1 MEEKKTRS
9 PQHAAHEAPAASK
22 HAAKESP
29 AAKKRMTRRRKLATP
44 FFTVLFG
51 LALIALIIPLRPT
64 ESMREKRR
72 LAEFPKLTA
81 KTLLSGDFFDGVSTW
96 YSDTFPGREVW
107 LDVATGLSDL
117 HGITTNVIDYS
128 QLKQAGEPEETEYLP
143 LPTPES
149 ASAAET
155 TDPDAEPTP
164 TPEPTPGPTPEPTP
178 YYEEI
183 DTPTESVET
192 WGGLGDNDE
201 KVIHGVA
208 LQIGGAAF
216 EKFSFNE
223 NLTNL
228 NANMISR
235 AASIAKEYDVRFFDM
250 PIPASVGVLL
260 SSDLLDRLGMDDQ
273 GQAIAYKFEK
283 ENDDVIKVNVFNTLI
298 RHNDE
303 YIYFRTDH
311 HWTAL
316 GAYYAYETFC
326 RMADFEPVPLEDFEE
341 RDMGDFLGSFYS
353 TSPAPANLETDRL
366 YAYQPPCDLE
376 MQLYRNGTTFSA
388 EPIIDMSQSNIFSKY
403 SAFLGGDSMM
413 TVLTNNDLPDAPNCV
428 VYKDSY
434 GNPFVLYLTQHYHR
448 VYALDFRQ
456 YDAMGMRSFIQ
467 NYHISDVILAES
479 MSKAMGYGA
488 YEQLDMRLGY

>member
-1 MEEKKTRS
+1 MKDKKTLS
-9 PQHAAHEAPAASK
+9 SK
-22 HAAKESP
+22 RRAEKI
-29 AAKKRMTRRRKLATP
+29 KKRRRALAAP
-44 FFTVLFG
+44 FFTVLFVLG
-51 LALIALIIPLRPT
+51 VVALIIPLRPT

-72 LAEFPKLTA
+72 LAQFPELTV
-81 KTLLSGDFFDGVSTW
+81 KTLFSGDFFDGVSTW
-96 YSDTFPGREVW
+96 YSDTFPGRETW
-107 LDVATGLSDL
+107 LDVATVLNNS
-117 HGITTNVIDYS
+117 HGITTNVISYS
-128 QLKQAGEPEETEYLP
+128 QLNQPASQETLPPELLATSA
-143 LPTPES
+143 PTPG
-149 ASAAET
+149 ASAA
-155 TDPDAEPTP
+155 PDAEPTP
-164 TPEPTPGPTPEPTP
+164 TPEPTPVPTPEPTP

-183 DTPTESVET
+183 DTPTESLEN
-192 WGGLGDNDE
+192 WGGIGDNDE
-201 KVIHGVA
+201 KVIHGAA

-223 NLTNL
+223 NLANL

-250 PIPASVGVLL
+250 PIPASVGILL

-283 ENDDVIKVNVFNTLI
+283 ENEDVIKVNVFNTLI

-326 RMADFEPVPLEDFEE
+326 RMADFEPVPLEEFEE

-366 YAYQPPCDLE
+366 LAYQPPGDIE

-388 EPIIDMSQSNIFSKY
+388 DPIIDMSQSNIFSKY

-467 NYHISDVILAES
+467 NYHINDVILAES

>member
-1 MEEKKTRS
+1 MEEKKTLS
-9 PQHAAHEAPAASK
+9 SK
-22 HAAKESP
+22 RREEKR
-29 AAKKRMTRRRKLATP
+29 KKRRRALAAP
-44 FFTVLFG
+44 FFTVLF
-51 LALIALIIPLRPT
+51 ALGIIALIIPLRPA

-72 LAEFPKLTA
+72 LAQFPDFSV

-96 YSDTFPGREVW
+96 YSDTFPGRETW
-107 LDVATGLSDL
+107 LDVATVLNNS
-117 HGITTNVIDYS
+117 HGITTNVISYS
-128 QLKQAGEPEETEYLP
+128 QLNQPASQETLPPELLATSA
-143 LPTPES
+143 PTPG
-149 ASAAET
+149 ASA
-155 TDPDAEPTP
+155 DPDAEPTP
-164 TPEPTPGPTPEPTP
+164 TPEPTPVPTPEPTP

-183 DTPTESVET
+183 DTPTESLES

-216 EKFSFNE
+216 EKFQFNE
-223 NLTNL
+223 GLTTL
-228 NANMISR
+228 NANMVSR
-235 AASIAKEYDVRFFDM
+235 AAGIAKEYDVRFFDM
-250 PIPASVGVLL
+250 PIPASVGILL

-273 GQAIAYKFEK
+273 GKAIAFKFEK
-283 ENDDVIKVNVFNTLI
+283 ESDDVLKVNVFNTLI

-303 YIYFRTDH
+303 YIYYRTDH
-311 HWTAL
+311 HWSAL

-326 RMADFEPVPLEDFEE
+326 RVAGFEPVPLSEYREM
-341 RDMGDFLGSFYS
+341 DMGRFLGSFYS
-353 TSPAPANLETDRL
+353 TSPQPSKLEEDNL
-366 YAYQPPCDLE
+366 YAYYPPGDIV
-376 MQLYRNGTTFSA
+376 MDIYQNGTTFTA
-388 EPIIDMSQSNIFSKY
+388 DPVIDMSKSSIFNKY
-403 SAFLGGDSMM
+403 MAFLGGDHTM
-413 TVLTNNDLPDAPNCV
+413 TVLTNNDLPDAPNCA

-467 NYHISDVILAES
+467 AYHINDVILAES

>member
-9 PQHAAHEAPAASK
+9 GSGRRE
-22 HAAKESP
+22 
-29 AAKKRMTRRRKLATP
+29 TRRARRRRLATP

-72 LAEFPKLTA
+72 LAQFPDFSV
-81 KTLLSGDFFDGVSTW
+81 KTLLSGDYFDDISTW
-96 YSDTFPGREVW
+96 YSDTFPGRETW
-107 LDVATGLSDL
+107 LDVATALNNL
-117 HGITTNVIDYS
+117 HGVTTNVINYS
-128 QLKQAGEPEETEYLP
+128 QMNSSDPITADI
-143 LPTPES
+143 PTPVPTPTG
-149 ASAAET
+149 AET
-155 TDPDAEPTP
+155 TPAPDEPET
-164 TPEPTPGPTPEPTP
+164 TPEPTPVPTPEPTP

-201 KVIHGVA
+201 KVIHGAA

-216 EKFSFNE
+216 EKFVFNE
-223 NLTNL
+223 GLTTL
-228 NANMISR
+228 NANMVSR
-235 AASIAKEYDVRFFDM
+235 AAGIAKEYDVRFFDM

-260 SSDLLDRLGMDDQ
+260 SSDLLSRLGMDDQ
-273 GQAIAYKFEK
+273 GQAIAFKFEK
-283 ENDDVIKVNVFNTLI
+283 ESDDVLKVNVFNTLI
-298 RHNDE
+298 RHNGE

-316 GAYYAYETFC
+316 GAYYAYESFC
-326 RMADFEPVPLEDFEE
+326 RVADFEPVPLEAFTEK
-341 RDMGDFLGSFYS
+341 DMGDFLGTFYS
-353 TSPAPANLETDRL
+353 TSPAPAKLETDRL
-366 YAYQPPCDLE
+366 YAYQPPGDIV
-376 MQLYRNGTTFSA
+376 MDIYQNGTTFTA
-388 EPIIDMSQSNIFSKY
+388 DPVIDMSQSNIFNKY
-403 SAFLGGDSMM
+403 MTFLGGDHTM

-434 GNPFVLYLTQHYHR
+434 SNPFVLYLTQHYHR

-467 NYHISDVILAES
+467 AYHINDVILAES